1 MPKNPVFDQARGR
14 ATPELVESLFAS
26 SSAYWDGDEYWTLNP
41 LRGDGAVGSFS
52 INGNTGFWSDF
63 ASGDKGDLL
72 KLMVDTG
79 KASNLKAAAEA
90 IVSALGGVV
99 ATNGDGAPAKSRLD
113 KPKVKAV
120 IPIPKDAL
128 PLLEARV
135 KGKWAAAHR
144 GTAVKSWAW
153 RRADGEAWA
162 CTTRYN
168 FYKKDDSPERLVI
181 PPPPGETENQKDVM
195 PHFWGEDGKW
205 HEGNPMPTSRHLYRL
220 DQIVKAP
227 DGTKFLIVE
236 GEKKVMKHEHVPK
249 RLLTTWIG
257 GAAAW
262 TKTDWAPLEAAAKRG
277 DVLIW
282 PDADEPGLKAAMGIA
297 KRLPGALVMDIKG
310 KPAGWDLADCV
321 DEGASA
327 EEFIAAC
334 PVIGSP
340 PPAPGSVVRPDDG
353 APFLCLGYDK
363 GGYFF
368 MRKDIRVV
376 TSVGM
381 GSFTTSKAQGL
392 ADLSWW
398 MLAGMIGDKGG
409 VKIAEAQDY
418 LQRIQHEVGFFD
430 PKRIRGAG
438 VWRDAEGIILNDGR
452 RIVSMDGRSSSYDA
466 YASAFYYVP
475 SGVAFGEMH
484 GATST
489 DEDGQQ
495 LERLFHVQEF
505 EESSMA
511 VLLLGWCL
519 IAPFAGVLKWRPHIW
534 LTGRS
539 GTGKSWLTE
548 ELIKPL
554 MGPFAFVGSGKDT
567 EAGIRWAL
575 DQDARPAL
583 FAEMEPKS
591 KPAQAKI
598 TSILELARNA
608 SSDDAGNINIS
619 QAGGGTKSFKVRSM
633 FAFVSTMVPTEDA
646 ATTGRITRVELR
658 ATTDRAKKFRQST
671 EIKADLMD
679 DPGRFTRRIFH
690 ALPRIIADI
699 EWLRS
704 EYMGAFR
711 SQRAA
716 DQVAPMLAAAWAV
729 RSSVSI
735 REAGVWLDRWVAE
748 LSQESKAVVDDEDTF
763 MTTLLASHIRTDKN
777 ATRTVAE
784 LLGYVERGD
793 QNEELGRG
801 AANLLERYGISLR
814 RPFVASA
821 WRLYIAT
828 NSPKVASLFRDTPYE
843 AGYGAQV
850 RRHKLASGGVGV
862 EVRMAGGRPRCQCF
876 DWAAFRALY
885 LSEEDEPVS
894 ERSTLAEEY
903 ADAPDDEEVP
913 F

>member
-1 MPKNPVFDQARGR
+1 MPKNPVFDQARGK

-26 SSAYWDGDEYWTLNP
+26 SQAYWDGPEYWTLNP
-41 LRGDGAVGSFS
+41 LRGDSAVGSFS
-52 INGNTGFWSDF
+52 INGHTGLWSDF

-79 KASNLKAAAEA
+79 KAPSLVRAAEM
-90 IVSALGGVV
+90 VV
-99 ATNGDGAPAKSRLD
+99 AAIGGTVPTSDGAPTKSHLD
-113 KPKVKAV
+113 KPKKIPAV
-120 IPIPKDAL
+120 IPVPKDAL
-128 PLLEARV
+128 PKLEARV
-135 KGKWAAAHR
+135 KGTWAQENR

-153 RRADGEAWA
+153 RRADGEVWT
-162 CTTRYN
+162 CTTRYEKTVDGEV
-168 FYKKDDSPERLVI
+168 KKDVI
-181 PPPPGETENQKDVM
+181 A
-195 PHFWGEDGKW
+195 HYWGEDGRW
-205 HEGNPMPTSRHLYRL
+205 HEGNPMTQGRHLYRL
-220 DQIVKAP
+220 DQVAKAP

-236 GEKKVMKHEHVPK
+236 GEKKVMKTVSGH
-249 RLLTTWIG
+249 LLTTWIG

-262 TKTDWAPLEAAAKRG
+262 TKTDWAPLEEAARRG

-282 PDADEPGLKAAMGIA
+282 PDADEPGLKAGMGIA
-297 KRLPGALVMDIKG
+297 KRLPGAALMDIRG
-310 KPAGWDLADCV
+310 KPSGWDLADAI
-321 DEGASA
+321 DEGIDPVA
-327 EEFIAAC
+327 FIEAC
-334 PVIGSP
+334 PVIGAP
-340 PPAPGSVVRPDDG
+340 PPVTQEARPDDT

-376 TSVGM
+376 FSIGM
-381 GSFTTSKAQGL
+381 GGFTTSKAQAL

-398 MLAGMIGDKGG
+398 LMMSMVGDKGG

-418 LQRIQHEVGFFD
+418 IQRVQHQVGFFD

-452 RIVSMDGRSSSYDA
+452 RIVSMDGRSSTYDK

-484 GATST
+484 GPTST
-489 DEDGQQ
+489 DEDGVQ

-658 ATTDRAKKFRQST
+658 ATTDRAKKFRLST

-729 RSSVSI
+729 RSSASI

-763 MTTLLASHIRTDKN
+763 MTTLLASHVRTDKN

-784 LLGYVERGD
+784 LLGYVERWDDDREKAELAGD
-793 QNEELGRG
+793 
-801 AANLLERYGISLR
+801 LLERYGISLR
-814 RPFVASA
+814 RAAVSAS

-828 NSPKVASLFRDTPYE
+828 NSPKVALLFKDTPYE

-850 RRHKLASGGVGV
+850 RRHKLASGGNGV
-862 EVRMAGGRPRCQCF
+862 EVRMAGGRPRCQ
-876 DWAAFRALY
+876 AFEWDAFKALY
-885 LSEEDEPVS
+885 LSEEDEPVAERPTLVS
-894 ERSTLAEEY
+894 EEDE
-903 ADAPDDEEVP
+903 DDIP